1 MTAMTPMTPM
11 TRMIPVTAVTLSRRI
26 AIATLVS
33 TAVLAAAPALAQ
45 TAAFPNKP
53 IRIIVPY
60 PAGGATD
67 VAARLLAPRLQEE
80 LKQNVVVENKPG
92 ASGNLGMA
100 TLLQS
105 PADGHTL
112 AMSLTGMLSINPTTY
127 SKAGFTAADVLPV
140 ARIMLAPLVLVVPA
154 DSPWRSMQD
163 LVAAGK
169 AAGKGA
175 LPYGSTGAGGISH
188 VASELVNANANGNFS
203 HVPYRGGAPL
213 ALALMA
219 SEVRW
224 GLLGTADAR
233 AQIQGGK
240 LRALGQLRATRSE
253 LWPDLPTLTEQGIRG
268 GVDFDMWFGLV
279 VPAKTPTAAVKLL
292 NEKVA
297 QIVAEPDF
305 RKRLNEIGG
314 VAPTTGNTTEAFAEV
329 IQRELAI
336 LPKTAL
342 DLGLKLD

>member
-1 MTAMTPMTPM
+1 MSI
-11 TRMIPVTAVTLSRRI
+11 TRRLAGTAVIGAALI
-26 AIATLVS
+26 
-33 TAVLAAAPALAQ
+33 AVLPALAQ
-45 TAAFPNKP
+45 TPAFPSKP

-67 VAARLLAPRLQEE
+67 VSARLVAARLQEE
-80 LKQNVVVENKPG
+80 LKQNVIVDNRPG

-100 TLLQS
+100 ALLQS
-105 PADGHTL
+105 PADGHTM

-140 ARIMLAPLVLVVPA
+140 ARVMLAPLMLVVPA
-154 DSPWRSMQD
+154 DSPWKTVQD
-163 LVAAGK
+163 LATAGK
-169 AAGKGA
+169 AAGKGG

-188 VASELVNANANGNFS
+188 VASELVNAAANGNFT

-213 ALALMA
+213 VQALLT

-233 AQIQGGK
+233 AQIQAGK
-240 LRALGQLRATRSE
+240 LKALGQLRATRSE
-253 LWPDLPTLTEQGIRG
+253 LWPDVPTLTEQGMRG

-279 VPAKTPTAAVKLL
+279 VPAKTPPAIVALL
-292 NEKVA
+292 NQKVA
-297 QIVAEPDF
+297 QIVAEPEF
-305 RKRLNEIGG
+305 RRRLNEIGG
-314 VAPTTGNTTEAFAEV
+314 VPPTAGNSIEAFNEV

-336 LPKTAL
+336 LPKTAME
-342 DLGLKLD
+342 LGLKLD

>member
-1 MTAMTPMTPM
+1 MS
-11 TRMIPVTAVTLSRRI
+11 VNRRL
-26 AIATLVS
+26 AS
-33 TAVLAAAPALAQ
+33 TALFGSALSAVVPALAQ

-67 VAARLLAPRLQEE
+67 VSARLVGQRLQEE
-80 LKQNVVVENKPG
+80 LKQSVVVDNRPG
-92 ASGNLGMA
+92 ASGNIGMGA
-100 TLLQS
+100 LLQS

-127 SKAGFTAADVLPV
+127 AKAGFTSSDVVPI
-140 ARIMLAPLVLVVPA
+140 ARVMLAPLVLVVPLN
-154 DSPWRSMQD
+154 SPWRSVQD

-169 AAGKGA
+169 AAGKGG

-188 VASELVNANANGNFS
+188 VASELVNAAADGNYT
-203 HVPYRGGAPL
+203 HVPYKGGAPL
-213 ALALMA
+213 VQALLTN
-219 SEVRW
+219 EVRW

-240 LRALGQLRATRSE
+240 LKALGQLRATRSE
-253 LWPDLPTLTEQGIRG
+253 LWPDLPTLTEQGLRG

-279 VPAKTPTAAVKLL
+279 APAKTPTAVVTML
-292 NEKVA
+292 NQKVA

-305 RKRLNEIGG
+305 RRRLSELGG
-314 VAPTTGNTTEAFAEV
+314 VSPTSGNTVDAFNEV
-329 IQRELAI
+329 IQRELAV
-336 LPKTAL
+336 LPKKAL
-342 DLGLKLD
+342 ELGLKMD